1 VGETHPEF
9 VLDLSNLHR
18 SWWSGLSPDNVPIF
32 SRDISTDEIYA
43 LDLELP

>member
-1 VGETHPEF
+1 V
-9 VLDLSNLHR
+9 DLKNLHR
-18 SWWSGLSPDNVPIF
+18 SWWSGITPTNSPIF